1 MLQLAKNKLKS
12 KSEVPNH
19 MLIKG
24 STSSFGDG
32 DQAEQHAALK
42 AQVNSLKE
50 LQKYNFNE
58 VQASSESLEFGRAL
72 QGVPLDTEGS
82 RKVSIN
88 MHIPSKISGLP
99 KDQVVSG
106 V

>member
-50 LQKYNFNE
+50 LQKYNIKRE
-58 VQASSESLEFGRAL
+58 C
-72 QGVPLDTEGS
+72 
-82 RKVSIN
+82 RKQKLRSN
-88 MHIPSKISGLP
+88 FELA
-99 KDQVVSG
+99 
-106 V
+106 

>member
-1 MLQLAKNKLKS
+1 M
-12 KSEVPNH
+12 
-19 MLIKG
+19 
-24 STSSFGDG
+24 
-32 DQAEQHAALK
+32 
-42 AQVNSLKE
+42 
-50 LQKYNFNE
+50 
-58 VQASSESLEFGRAL
+58 QASNESLEFGRAV

-106 V
+106 MQNIKQAKKQGTKQQLKPSAKYHDPTGAKNTTTPEAPKAKGLRTLEQPDRRAHV